1 MPLVPSNDN
10 AYEERHLTSDH
21 YCELQDIPVLVI
33 IEIGCYSYYADIH
46 YQVTLSVSRH
56 EYGNEARY
64 GQIVQDVLRLRN

>member
-33 IEIGCYSYYADIH
+33 IEIGCYTNVVIMPIFI
-46 YQVTLSVSRH
+46 TR
-56 EYGNEARY
+56 
-64 GQIVQDVLRLRN
+64 